1 MHSDKGD
8 PENKRVG
15 ASLQPRSSASSK
27 KNSWRNISAVAWMI
41 IIGDSLHNISDGLAI
56 GAVFSEGGQSGISG
70 GISTSIAVFCHELP
84 HELGNYF
91 FHTVLI
97 LQKYERLPTFY
108 FPFSCQVDR
117 ISSPSSKL
125 LCIYDKDKSKIL

>member
-1 MHSDKGD
+1 
-8 PENKRVG
+8 
-15 ASLQPRSSASSK
+15 
-27 KNSWRNISAVAWMI
+27 MI

-56 GAVFSEGGQSGISG
+56 GAVFSQGGSSGISG

-91 FHTVLI
+91 FRTVLI
-97 LQKYERLPTFY
+97 LKKYDRPPTFY

-117 ISSPSSKL
+117 ISSASSKL
-125 LCIYDKDKSKIL
+125 LCTYDRNKSKIL